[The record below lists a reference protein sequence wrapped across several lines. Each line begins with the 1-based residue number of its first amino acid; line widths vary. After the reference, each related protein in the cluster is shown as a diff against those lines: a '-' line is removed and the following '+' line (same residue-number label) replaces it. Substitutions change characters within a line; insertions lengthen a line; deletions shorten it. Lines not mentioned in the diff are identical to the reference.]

1 MYKLTNYAL
10 WNAST
15 NNFVRKEVWKVEI
28 LVFFLHQRLLFILLL
43 SLSMSPLKSKKNI
56 LSNFLYTLLK
66 LF

>member
-15 NNFVRKEVWKVEI
+15 NNFVRKVEI
-28 LVFFLHQRLLFILLL
+28 LVFFLHQSLLFILLL